1 MSDSD
6 EKLRKEIHEAS
17 KEIMVMVD
25 KTSEK
30 GVMVSVIPIVIAQLI
45 ADAANQTE
53 TPLEVVAEHML
64 TFIVENTG
72 EYLKTS
78 TTEVEIH

>member
-1 MSDSD
+1 MSDND
-6 EKLRKEIHEAS
+6 DALRKEIHEAS
-17 KEIMVMVD
+17 KEIMLMVD
-25 KTSEK
+25 KSSEK
-30 GVMVSVIPIVIAQLI
+30 GVMISVLPIIIAQLI

-78 TTEVEIH
+78 TTEAEIH